1 MMDFQTL
8 LDCFNS
14 WPKEPAAKDKDADS
28 SKTIR
33 IKLTFG
39 QLLKLLIGKRL
50 HFKAAGS
57 MIEIKQ
63 V

>member
-14 WPKEPAAKDKDADS
+14 WPKEPAAKDADS